1 MNVTVLRLAVGLVL
15 LASTPVGAAETVVNA
30 VDQGWYAKDLGPN
43 FADNVHTASNENTLT
58 GRGTNSR
65 DYRSF
70 FVFDLSAE
78 TQPVVA
84 AELRLELEQYSS
96 GSASEP
102 FTVFDVAATAAQL
115 NMDYGDDDPTGLAI
129 YDDLGSGSI
138 YAAPTVTSSQQGSV
152 IVIPLSAQALAD
164 LDSSLG
170 ADFAVGLDLDSPD
183 DGGGVVEFIRFSLND
198 QPGTQQLV
206 LTRASSVPALSP
218 GGLALLGVLLVA
230 AATWLEHG
238 RRRAG
243 IRTRWYF
250 PTDTEKGP

>member
-1 MNVTVLRLAVGLVL
+1 MNVMVSRLGVGLVL
-15 LASTPVGAAETVVNA
+15 ALASAPVGAAETVLDA
-30 VDQGWYAKDLGPN
+30 IDQGWYAKDLGPN

-78 TQPVVA
+78 TEPVVA

-102 FTVFDVAATAAQL
+102 FTVYDVAATAAQL
-115 NMDYGDDDPTGLAI
+115 NMDYGDDDPNGLAI

-138 YAAPTVTSSQQGSV
+138 YATPTATPPQQGTV
-152 IVIPLSAQALAD
+152 IAIPLSAQALAD

-170 ADFAVGLDLDSPD
+170 AGFAVGLDLDSPN

-206 LTRASSVPALSP
+206 LTRASPVPALSP
-218 GGLALLGVLLVA
+218 GGTALLGVLLVA
-230 AATWLEHG
+230 AAALLERG
-238 RRRAG
+238 RARAG
-243 IRTRWYF
+243 TGQR
-250 PTDTEKGP
+250 

>member
-1 MNVTVLRLAVGLVL
+1 MTVTVLRLAVGLVL

-30 VDQGWYAKDLGPN
+30 VDQGWYAKDLGP
-43 FADNVHTASNENTLT
+43 NVHTASNENTLT

-152 IVIPLSAQALAD
+152 IVIPLSALINAA
-164 LDSSLG
+164 
-170 ADFAVGLDLDSPD
+170 
-183 DGGGVVEFIRFSLND
+183 IWHNRFF
-198 QPGTQQLV
+198 Q
-206 LTRASSVPALSP
+206 
-218 GGLALLGVLLVA
+218 
-230 AATWLEHG
+230 
-238 RRRAG
+238 
-243 IRTRWYF
+243 
-250 PTDTEKGP
+250 